1 MLSATPTAQTSNSF
15 VYPGATPSI
24 SANGASNG
32 IVWAIENASTAVLH
46 AYDATTL
53 HELYNSNQ
61 ASAGRDHFGAGN
73 KFMTP
78 TIVNGKVFVATPT
91 GVAVF
96 GILP

>member
-1 MLSATPTAQTSNSF
+1 
-15 VYPGATPSI
+15 
-24 SANGASNG
+24 
-32 IVWAIENASTAVLH
+32 VLH

-61 ASAGRDHFGAGN
+61 ASGGRDQFGAGN

>member
-1 MLSATPTAQTSNSF
+1 
-15 VYPGATPSI
+15 
-24 SANGASNG
+24 
-32 IVWAIENASTAVLH
+32 VWAIENASTAVLR

-61 ASAGRDHFGAGN
+61 ASGGRDLFGAGN

-78 TIVNGKVFVATPT
+78 TIVNGKAFVATPT

-96 GILP
+96 GLLP